1 MRWKMKTKSFKCE
14 KCTMTFNTEIRL
26 QKHFMKAHPP
36 KKEYHE
42 QKWYWENK

>member
-1 MRWKMKTKSFKCE
+1 MKAKSFKCE
-14 KCTMTFNTEIRL
+14 KCAMTFDTEIRL

-36 KKEYHE
+36 KKEHYE